1 MSTVK
6 MELATNLQGIVII
19 VNLAFMVQN
28 VQHVA
33 MATVNRVRA
42 EEAMVTVHILA
53 PSDIMDQPARLYVV
67 FTVAMAVTDRQAC
80 VMRALVD
87 DMEISA
93 TKPATIR
100 ARPAR
105 VINKTA
111 NASDSVFKD
120 TMGISARWFA
130 APPVLEVAIKQLHI
144 VSETAK

>member
-6 MELATNLQGIVII
+6 MELATNLQGIVIL
-19 VNLAFMVQN
+19 VNLVFMVQN

-53 PSDIMDQPARLYVV
+53 PSDIMDQPAPLYVV
-67 FTVAMAVTDRQAC
+67 FTVAMDVTDRQAC
-80 VMRALVD
+80 AMRALVD

-93 TKPATIR
+93 TKPATIHV
-100 ARPAR
+100 RPAC
-105 VINKTA
+105 VINKMA

-120 TMGISARWFA
+120 TMGISVR
-130 APPVLEVAIKQLHI
+130 
-144 VSETAK
+144 